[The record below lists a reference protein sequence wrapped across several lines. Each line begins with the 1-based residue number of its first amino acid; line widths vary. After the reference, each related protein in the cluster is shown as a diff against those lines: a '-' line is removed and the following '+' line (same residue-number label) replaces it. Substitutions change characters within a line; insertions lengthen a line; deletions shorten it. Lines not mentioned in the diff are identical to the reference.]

1 MRVWSRIALVVVILF
16 SFASTLSA
24 DHLSAQCPLT
34 LADSTP
40 AEKAFHLSPH
50 GVFRSGSLVYALR
63 GQVLTTYTPNDVGN
77 LQITREDFLAD
88 LDARET
94 EGGVAFADGFLYIS
108 SEAGLE
114 IYDLTN
120 VRAGGSAPVRLT
132 LGAGADSMHYRRIT
146 VSGNRL
152 AGLYPNTDM
161 PCYPRPGAS
170 AACPTTIEIVDI
182 TTRTNPVRVAAIN
195 SFAKF
200 IYRGFNDIAF
210 NFGVLMAVSEEALIA
225 IDISNLASIRDITVS
240 LRPGKW
246 LVSNGADFLGVG
258 NDSFIDIYH
267 VRPGVVP
274 FLLRYKLLAIPEY
287 LRIGRSNQIR
297 FNRNASWDG
306 ATSRLITMVE
316 EIDPITLRPA
326 RTIAFD
332 VFDFTVVQY
341 EGSAE
346 RIYEEVSLI
355 TEDEVKHNPVAVGQY
370 VYVIGEQSGIQ
381 SWGSCGVAAGRI
393 ELDSPFN
400 LTCGG
405 AQLHGWVT
413 GQQKIVNV
421 ELFLNNTALGAA
433 AIGGP
438 LRYDVSSPTPVTQ
451 WRLPVNLDNT
461 IRGEYQLRAIATD
474 ALGNRKQFAMKR
486 LFFEGPGENCTNP
499 RRRSAR

>member
-24 DHLSAQCPLT
+24 DHLSAQCPLS

-40 AEKAFHLSPH
+40 AATQFHLSPH
-50 GVFRSGSLVYALR
+50 GVFRSGSLVFALR

-77 LQITREDFLAD
+77 LQIAREDFIGSMA
-88 LDARET
+88 ARET
-94 EGGVAFADGFLYIS
+94 EGGTAFADGFLYVS

-114 IYDLTN
+114 IYDLRNT
-120 VRAGGSAPVRLT
+120 RAGGTAPVLVHRA
-132 LGAGADSMHYRRIT
+132 AGFHYRRMAI
-146 VSGNRL
+146 SGNRL

-182 TTRTNPVRVAAIN
+182 TTLTSPVRIAAIN

-200 IYRGFNDIAF
+200 YYRGFNDIAF

-225 IDISNLASIRDITVS
+225 IDISNPALIRDITVS
-240 LRPGKW
+240 QRPGKW

-258 NDSFIDIYH
+258 NDSFIDIYQ
-267 VRPGVVP
+267 VRPGVAP

-297 FNRNASWDG
+297 FNRNAYWDETN
-306 ATSRLITMVE
+306 ARLITMVE
-316 EIDPITLRPA
+316 EIDPITLDPA

-346 RIYEEVSLI
+346 RIYEEVSLV

-421 ELFLNNTALGAA
+421 ELFLNSTALGAA

-486 LFFEGPGENCTNP
+486 LFFPGPGENCTNP
-499 RRRSAR
+499 RRRAVR

>member
-24 DHLSAQCPLT
+24 DHLSAQCPLS

-40 AEKAFHLSPH
+40 AATQFHLSPH
-50 GVFRSGSLVYALR
+50 GVFRSGSLVFALR

-77 LQITREDFLAD
+77 LQIAREDFIGSLA
-88 LDARET
+88 ARET
-94 EGGVAFADGFLYIS
+94 EGGVAFSNGFLYIS

-114 IYDLTN
+114 IYDLRNT
-120 VRAGGSAPVRLT
+120 RAGGTAPVLIHRA
-132 LGAGADSMHYRRIT
+132 AGFHYRRMTI
-146 VSGNRL
+146 SGNRL

-161 PCYPRPGAS
+161 PCYPQPGAS
-170 AACPTTIEIVDI
+170 AACPTKIEIVDI
-182 TTRTNPVRVAAIN
+182 TTLTSPVRIATIN
-195 SFAKF
+195 SFADF
-200 IYRGFNDIAF
+200 DYRGWNDIAF
-210 NFGVLMAVSEEALIA
+210 NFGTLIAVSEVATVA
-225 IDISNLASIRDITVS
+225 FDISNPALIREVATS

-246 LVSNGADFLGVG
+246 IVSNGADFLGVG
-258 NDSFIDIYH
+258 NDSFIDIYQ
-267 VRPGVVP
+267 VRPGVFP

-297 FNRNASWDG
+297 FNRNASWDE
-306 ATSRLITMVE
+306 ASARLITMVE
-316 EIDPITLRPA
+316 EVDPMTLRPA
-326 RTIAFD
+326 RTVAFD

-346 RIYEEVSLI
+346 RIYEEVSLV

-381 SWGSCGVAAGRI
+381 SWGSCGVASGRI

-405 AQLHGWVT
+405 AQIHGWVT

-486 LFFEGPGENCTNP
+486 LFFPGAGQNCTNP
-499 RRRSAR
+499 RRRSVR